1 MKQANRNYIAVGAFV
16 LSMLAGLLF
25 WIAVLSGV
33 TGSTDRYYILWNKV
47 MGLKP
52 GTQIL
57 FEGYQIGLIEDIER
71 IEHDESEGAA
81 DAATHGAAD
90 GTAGAEHRNYRVE
103 IAVEKGWPIPESAVA
118 ETTAPSFLAALVVN
132 IDAGDSKRYLE
143 PGSVI
148 QSREPDDLLGAA
160 GDVMAS
166 LTTLLEFV
174 KPRIE
179 SITAS
184 VNSVLN
190 DENAQRLSAML
201 QTLNDRIAD
210 LLSAENA
217 ERVEVILTNLTSVSS
232 DVSEM
237 TAGLQVTKAQIDDVL
252 DQLSVLVDDHQD
264 ELGHSI
270 EDLHASLEAVSR
282 HIDSIS
288 SNLDDAARNAN
299 EFSEQIRRDPSLLL
313 RGREPADDGAR

>member
-1 MKQANRNYIAVGAFV
+1 
-16 LSMLAGLLF
+16 
-25 WIAVLSGV
+25 
-33 TGSTDRYYILWNKV
+33 

-57 FEGYQIGLIEDIER
+57 FEGYQIGLIEHIER
-71 IEHDESEGAA
+71 IEHDESSGADADATDGGATGNGAA
-81 DAATHGAAD
+81 DDAR
-90 GTAGAEHRNYRVE
+90 RNYRVE
-103 IAVEKGWPIPESAVA
+103 IAVEKGWPIPDSAVA

-217 ERVEVILTNLTSVSS
+217 ERVEVILTNMTSVSR

-237 TAGLQVTKAQIDDVL
+237 TAGLKLTKAQIDDIL
-252 DQLSVLVDDHQD
+252 DELSVLVDDHQD

-282 HIDSIS
+282 HIDAIS